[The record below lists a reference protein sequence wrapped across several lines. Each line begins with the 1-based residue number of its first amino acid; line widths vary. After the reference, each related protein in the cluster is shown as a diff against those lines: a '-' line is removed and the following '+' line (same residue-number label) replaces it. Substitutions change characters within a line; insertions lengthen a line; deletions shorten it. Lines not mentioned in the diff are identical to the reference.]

1 MGKFLKSSFILR
13 NNNII
18 NLKSCNMKHLL
29 FLSTLILICSCS
41 SPEDK
46 ANELIKKDLRKSLY
60 KPDTYQ
66 PVETVIDSAFSPV
79 DSPESFSIMDQM
91 TLYNQEAE
99 KQKFEMESEESSMSL
114 WSGPYQS
121 ELGKTE
127 YKQAKR
133 KYDEAKAKAN
143 DYLYKAY
150 VSSLDLMDK
159 MSQKKTFIGWKVR
172 HNYRADNNAGNTLIG
187 DMVYIMDKDFE
198 NILFSMDA
206 EEYELKHKWFELS
219 GELMNDAKSTFDN
232 LGLTSKEMLHRVD
245 SLIASG
251 HTMMEINE
259 KGIGGF

>member
-13 NNNII
+13 NKNII

-66 PVETVIDSAFSPV
+66 PVETVIDSAFSPK
-79 DSPESFSIMDQM
+79 DSPEVLSVMDKM
-91 TLYNQEAE
+91 SEYGLEME
-99 KQKFEMESEESSMSL
+99 RQKSEMESEESSMAI
-114 WSGPYQS
+114 WGGPDQS
-121 ELGKTE
+121 ELGRTE
-127 YKQAKR
+127 YNQAKR
-133 KYDEAKAKAN
+133 KYDEAKAKVN
-143 DYLYKAY
+143 DLLYESY
-150 VSSLDLMDK
+150 VLSSELMDI

-187 DMVYIMDKDFE
+187 NMVYIIDKDFE
-198 NILFSMDA
+198 KIVFSKDA
-206 EEYELKHKWFELS
+206 DEY
-219 GELMNDAKSTFDN
+219 DAMQKVYETDEPQM
-232 LGLTSKEMLHRVD
+232 KEMKKQLDAAGITTKDLLHRVD

-259 KGIGGF
+259 KGINSF